1 MLLIADAGSTKT
13 AWSLLTRSGHSQDF
27 QTEGINP
34 FFQSENDI
42 VSIVSNQLLPQIG
55 RHLWIGPITH
65 IYFYGA
71 GCTPEKSVQVK
82 NALQQCFKKSEIE
95 VDSDM
100 VGAAL
105 ALFGK
110 QSGVACILGTGS
122 NSCLFIDGRIKFQV
136 PSLGFILGDEGG
148 AAALGKQ
155 FVADFIKDLVP
166 DGIARAFRERFD
178 GDYAA
183 IVRNVYREGTPAK
196 YFGSI
201 APLLTENASDP
212 YVNRLIVNNF
222 RSFIE
227 RSLLQYDRLPVGVVG
242 GFGYACRDILRSLG
256 PQYGITWSKFIA
268 SPMEGLIDYYGL

>member
-1 MLLIADAGSTKT
+1 MKLIVESGATKT
-13 AWSLLTRSGHSQDF
+13 DWCFPGNGTVRHVHTAGMNFSHMGTDAIRKIVGEAASRIGPGVDEVYLYAAGLIGEPPVDF
-27 QTEGINP
+27 QEFFPGAKVECASDLLAAARAVCGHGEGI
-34 FFQSENDI
+34 
-42 VSIVSNQLLPQIG
+42 
-55 RHLWIGPITH
+55 
-65 IYFYGA
+65 
-71 GCTPEKSVQVK
+71 
-82 NALQQCFKKSEIE
+82 
-95 VDSDM
+95 
-100 VGAAL
+100 AA
-105 ALFGK
+105 
-110 QSGVACILGTGS
+110 ILGTGS
-122 NSCLFIDGRIKFQV
+122 NSCHFDGERIV
-136 PSLGFILGDEGG
+136 RNVRGGGFIIGDEGG

-242 GFGYACRDILRSLG
+242 GFGFACRDILRSLG